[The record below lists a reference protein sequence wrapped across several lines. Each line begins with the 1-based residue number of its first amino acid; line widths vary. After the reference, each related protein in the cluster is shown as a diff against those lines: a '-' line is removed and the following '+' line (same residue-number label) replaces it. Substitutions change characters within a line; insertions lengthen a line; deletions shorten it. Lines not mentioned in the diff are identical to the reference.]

1 MWPHSI
7 PIDHD
12 LNKLEFTLPEDA
24 SNKSLAFLTK
34 SFENKIFE
42 KHQQISIILNYFPFE
57 RDLAVEGCFV
67 PSFVEIGP
75 VVVVK
80 CLEQRQRFLYN
91 IKRIILFIKKNACT
105 SRCTKTEMNIFLN

>member
-1 MWPHSI
+1 MWPHST

-34 SFENKIFE
+34 GFENKFL
-42 KHQQISIILNYFPFE
+42 IILNYFPFE

-80 CLEQRQRFLYN
+80 CLQQRQRFLYN
-91 IKRIILFIKKNACT
+91 IKRIILFIKKIRVLHGALK
-105 SRCTKTEMNIFLN
+105 RR